1 MRDITPSTL
10 RRILALKQFPILCDA
25 ELGELAMF
33 AENVT
38 EVALPAG
45 TFVATAGAR
54 LEALHLV
61 LTGEIAT
68 SGGQRRA
75 WGPREVFGALEVLAD
90 REASQTAMTT
100 VATTTFQLLA
110 PDVTEILEDS
120 FGVMLAALRGLAA
133 AHMTGARRQPRACL
147 LPERSRAASL
157 GFVERLMLLRQQ
169 PAFLAAPLEPL
180 VALAHAAE
188 EVVLPAGTLVTR
200 AGMTD
205 TSSYVIVEG
214 TSYAVGP
221 SGVPRKL
228 GPGDAIGHL
237 EALAGQPHEE
247 TIGVAEPMR
256 ALKVE
261 ASRVFDVIED
271 HTDFGRAILAAL
283 ADRLLATP
291 VASGVPHS
299 YVG

>member
-1 MRDITPSTL
+1 MPDITPSTL
-10 RRILALKQFPILCDA
+10 RRILTLKQFPILRDA

-38 EVALPAG
+38 EVVLPAN
-45 TFVATAGAR
+45 TLVASAGSR
-54 LEALHLV
+54 LGALHLV
-61 LTGEIAT
+61 LTGQIAT
-68 SGGQRRA
+68 TGGQRRA
-75 WGPREVFGALEVLAD
+75 WGPCEVFGALEVLAD

-100 VATTTFQLLA
+100 AATATLQLLA
-110 PDVTEILEDS
+110 ADVTEILEDS

-133 AHMTGARRQPRACL
+133 AHMTGARPHARAP
-147 LPERSRAASL
+147 LPERPRAASL
-157 GFVERLMLLRQQ
+157 GFFERLILLRQQ
-169 PAFLAAPLEPL
+169 PAFVAAPLEPL
-180 VALAHAAE
+180 VALAHVAE
-188 EVVLPAGTLVTR
+188 EVVLPAGTLLTR
-200 AGMTD
+200 AGLTD
-205 TSSYVIVEG
+205 TSSYFIVEG

-221 SGVPRKL
+221 SGVRRKL

-237 EALAGQPHEE
+237 EALAGQPHKE

-283 ADRLLATP
+283 ADRLLASP
-291 VASGVPHS
+291 RAEA
-299 YVG
+299 